1 MNQREN
7 DDLRPEYP
15 AELIRSGIRGKYAKR
30 FKEGSNVVVIDP
42 DLSDAFPNS
51 EAVNEALRDYL
62 ASQRA
67 DCNMT
72 RRSSRRP
79 TRCAACSRLSLVD
92 IGPLAFD

>member
-1 MNQREN
+1 MNQLEN

-15 AELIRSGIRGKYAKR
+15 VELTRSGIRGKYAKR

-62 ASQRA
+62 ASQEQ
-67 DCNMT
+67 
-72 RRSSRRP
+72 
-79 TRCAACSRLSLVD
+79 AAT
-92 IGPLAFD
+92 

>member
-7 DDLRPEYP
+7 DDLQPEYP
-15 AELIRSGIRGKYAKR
+15 AELIRSGIRGKYAGR

-62 ASQRA
+62 ASQERGA
-67 DCNMT
+67 T
-72 RRSSRRP
+72 
-79 TRCAACSRLSLVD
+79 
-92 IGPLAFD
+92 

>member
-7 DDLRPEYP
+7 DDLQPEYP

-30 FKEGSNVVVIDP
+30 FKDGSNVVVIDP

-62 ASQRA
+62 ASQDRA
-67 DCNMT
+67 T
-72 RRSSRRP
+72 
-79 TRCAACSRLSLVD
+79 T
-92 IGPLAFD
+92 

>member
-7 DDLRPEYP
+7 DDLQSEYP
-15 AELIRSGIRGKYAKR
+15 TELIGSGIRGKYAKR

-62 ASQRA
+62 AYQDRA
-67 DCNMT
+67 AT
-72 RRSSRRP
+72 
-79 TRCAACSRLSLVD
+79 
-92 IGPLAFD
+92 